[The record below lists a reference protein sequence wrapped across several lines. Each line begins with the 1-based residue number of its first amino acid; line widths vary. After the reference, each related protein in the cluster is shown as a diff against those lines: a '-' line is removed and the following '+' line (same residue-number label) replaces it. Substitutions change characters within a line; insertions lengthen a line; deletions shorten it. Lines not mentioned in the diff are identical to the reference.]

1 MYNSKFT
8 EAARSSIKKKSTQVC
23 NLQSK
28 FIQQKDSSSGNSGI
42 QSIKLLGKKKR
53 SYPRPSHFQM
63 FCSPT
68 SGKRLEA
75 KAGHLVSKNWW
86 CLFFLKKKCSRQEKG
101 NWDRVLLW
109 ERMYK
114 KPVSLI
120 HLAKWA
126 LWGYRTMSLWN
137 TFKSDVPK
145 QAFAGTYLNDIFHS
159 L

>member
-8 EAARSSIKKKSTQVC
+8 EAARSSIKKNPLKSVIYKA
-23 NLQSK
+23 N
-28 FIQQKDSSSGNSGI
+28 SSSRRIHLQETVGFN
-42 QSIKLLGKKKR
+42 QLNFWGKRKEATPGHHTSR
-53 SYPRPSHFQM
+53 CIVRQPR
-63 FCSPT
+63 
-68 SGKRLEA
+68 GKRLEA

-126 LWGYRTMSLWN
+126 LWGYRTVSFWN